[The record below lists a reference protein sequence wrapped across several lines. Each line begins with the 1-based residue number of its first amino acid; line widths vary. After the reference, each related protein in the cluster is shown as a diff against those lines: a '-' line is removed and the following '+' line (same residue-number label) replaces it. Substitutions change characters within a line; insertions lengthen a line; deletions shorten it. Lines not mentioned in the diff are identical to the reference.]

1 MSHSS
6 SDVRQLDSSG
16 YLSVP
21 PGSGANE
28 VSDSNSPESNT
39 QSFLSYL
46 QDHAASTGGNGKTFT
61 TFRLL
66 AMQLEIVF
74 HQFAFYF

>member
-1 MSHSS
+1 MPSIFLFCLQLVNEKDVSHSS

-61 TFRLL
+61 FL
-66 AMQLEIVF
+66 
-74 HQFAFYF
+74 

>member
-1 MSHSS
+1 MSEKDSNNPSS
-6 SDVRQLDSSG
+6 ADVRQLDSSG

-21 PGSGANE
+21 PGGTE

-46 QDHAASTGGNGKTFT
+46 QDHAATTGTSVVTGKT
-61 TFRLL
+61 L
-66 AMQLEIVF
+66 
-74 HQFAFYF
+74 